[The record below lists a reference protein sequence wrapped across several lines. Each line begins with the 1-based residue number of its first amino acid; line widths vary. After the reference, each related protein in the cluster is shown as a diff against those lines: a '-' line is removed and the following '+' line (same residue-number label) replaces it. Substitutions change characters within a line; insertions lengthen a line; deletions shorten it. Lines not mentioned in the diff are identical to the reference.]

1 MKKLLG
7 ISLIL
12 LLSLGACSNSED
24 NNQSSDKSEQSTD
37 EKTLSKTKTFL
48 NYSYTKNDIK
58 QMKDYEDIISKQLR
72 DRVSNQNQTYDTDKP
87 NTNTSV
93 ENVTLYKETE
103 TNQLK
108 VFYVVKVKTTDDK
121 EKNIDYTER
130 FGRIEYKNEDNKM
143 KINKM
148 QEVGS
153 NPYQ

>member
-12 LLSLGACSNSED
+12 LLSLGACSNAED
-24 NNQSSDKSEQSTD
+24 NKQSSEKSEQSTD

-58 QMKDYEDIISKQLR
+58 QMKGYEDIISKQLR
-72 DRVSNQNQTYDTDKP
+72 DRVSNQNQTYETDKP
-87 NTNTSV
+87 NTSV

-121 EKNIDYTER
+121 EKI
-130 FGRIEYKNEDNKM
+130 
-143 KINKM
+143 
-148 QEVGS
+148 
-153 NPYQ
+153 

>member
-24 NNQSSDKSEQSTD
+24 NKQKSDDTEQSTD

-58 QMKDYEDIISKQLR
+58 QMKGYEDIVAKQLR
-72 DRVSNQNQTYDTDKP
+72 DRVSNQNQTYETDKP
-87 NTNTSV
+87 NKSV
-93 ENVTLYKETE
+93 ENVTLYKQTE

>member
-72 DRVSNQNQTYDTDKP
+72 DRVSNQNQTYDTQSS
-87 NTNTSV
+87 NESSV